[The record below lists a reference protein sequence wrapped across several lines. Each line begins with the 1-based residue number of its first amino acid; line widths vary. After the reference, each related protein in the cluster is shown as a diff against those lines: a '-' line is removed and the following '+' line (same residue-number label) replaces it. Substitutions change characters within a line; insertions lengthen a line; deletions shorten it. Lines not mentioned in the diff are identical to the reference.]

1 MGDVN
6 GDNGVL
12 TEAEDSTPPAL
23 DGCGLRGEQLVK
35 SYGRRTV
42 VEGVSLGVE
51 PGEVVGL
58 LGPNGAGKT
67 TTFYML
73 VGVVRANSGRVF
85 VDDQD
90 VTRLPMHRRA
100 RLGIGYLPQHSSIFQ
115 KLTVWENV
123 MAIAELMPITRE
135 ERVERV
141 ERVLGRFG
149 VDGLSSSRGYQLS
162 GGERRRVEIARCLAS
177 EPKFMLLDEPFT
189 GVDPKAVRDIQSI
202 VRGLR
207 DDGIGVLITDH
218 SVRETL
224 DIADRAYIIEGGR
237 ILTEGTPDAL
247 KRDELAAR
255 AYFGDVFAH
264 LLQAQHEEPSEA
276 P

>member
-1 MGDVN
+1 MADVN
-6 GDNGVL
+6 RDHAVL
-12 TEAEDSTPPAL
+12 VGTEESAPPSL
-23 DGCGLRGEQLVK
+23 GGGGLRGEQLVK

-42 VEGVSLGVE
+42 VDGVSLDVK

-73 VGVVRANSGRVF
+73 VGVVRANAGRVF
-85 VDDQD
+85 IGDQD

-100 RLGIGYLPQHSSIFQ
+100 RLGIGYLPQHASIFQ

-123 MAIAELMPITRE
+123 MAIAELMPISRE

-141 ERVLGRFG
+141 QRVLARFG

-202 VRGLR
+202 VQGLR

-224 DIADRAYIIEGGR
+224 DIADRAYIIEGGS
-237 ILTEGTPDAL
+237 ILTEGKPEEL

-264 LLQAQHEEPSEA
+264 LLQAKHEEPPEA